1 MNIFQGMTAAHILQ
15 RDAHRY
21 EIKVN
26 IDAWDN
32 VTFELTYEELLER
45 TQDRYQHWVS
55 IAPSQIVNNL
65 RTVINVSRIPK
76 AFKNWSKRPILSFL
90 PMRPLRGSKVLVLSF
105 LKPSTRTDNEQ

>member
-76 AFKNWSKRPILSFL
+76 AFKNWSKRPFLSFF
-90 PMRPLRGSKVLVLSF
+90 S
-105 LKPSTRTDNEQ
+105 Q

>member
-1 MNIFQGMTAAHILQ
+1 MTAAHILQ

-65 RTVINVSRIPK
+65 RTVINVSLKTFTTPHKDSLYSVLQRSI
-76 AFKNWSKRPILSFL
+76 SKIVNFSFFV
-90 PMRPLRGSKVLVLSF
+90 RKR
-105 LKPSTRTDNEQ
+105 

>member
-1 MNIFQGMTAAHILQ
+1 MTAAHILQ

-45 TQDRYQHWVS
+45 SQDRYQHWVS

-65 RTVINVSRIPK
+65 RTVINVSDTRELD
-76 AFKNWSKRPILSFL
+76 SKTTKQNHTFL
-90 PMRPLRGSKVLVLSF
+90 QFYAMF
-105 LKPSTRTDNEQ
+105 

>member
-1 MNIFQGMTAAHILQ
+1 MTAAHILQ

-45 TQDRYQHWVS
+45 SQDRYQHWVS

-65 RTVINVSRIPK
+65 RTVINVSLNQLLEETTSHQ
-76 AFKNWSKRPILSFL
+76 FF
-90 PMRPLRGSKVLVLSF
+90 
-105 LKPSTRTDNEQ
+105 